1 MKEESIPEQYPA
13 VGIYHRVVVPTALV
27 LIGLVLLI
35 GSIENLSHPN
45 VGRQGTWITLT
56 VIGSVLVA
64 GSVWLFVF
72 STVRHRRNTSDVLR
86 TSNDSTREEH
96 DE

>member
-1 MKEESIPEQYPA
+1 MKEEPIPEQYRA

-27 LIGLVLLI
+27 LTGLALLI
-35 GSIENLSHPN
+35 GSIENLLNPN
-45 VGRQGTWITLT
+45 VGRHGTWITLT

-72 STVRHRRNTSDVLR
+72 SAVRHRRNISDVLR
-86 TSNDSTREEH
+86 TSNNSTRDEH